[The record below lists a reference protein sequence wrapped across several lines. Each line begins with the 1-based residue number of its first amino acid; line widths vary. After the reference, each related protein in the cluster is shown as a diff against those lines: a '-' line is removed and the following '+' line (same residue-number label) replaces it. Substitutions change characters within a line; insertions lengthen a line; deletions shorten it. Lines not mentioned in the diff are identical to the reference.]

1 MMEPT
6 TPTVLFLCVHNAGR
20 SQMAAAFTQTF
31 SRGAVNVLSGGSDP
45 AATVN
50 PVAVEVMHEVGID
63 ITTNTPSRWS
73 MADLESADVIITM
86 GCGDTCPVLPGKRY
100 IDWPLDDPAGQDAA
114 AVRPIRDAIQQKVK
128 DLLSDLNVVAE

>member
-1 MMEPT
+1 M
-6 TPTVLFLCVHNAGR
+6 F
-20 SQMAAAFTQTF
+20 AFTQTF